1 MVLPAAAHYAWR
13 PPRWRPRMSIAI
25 HLLGPPRIE
34 RDGVPLPPPRGQ
46 KAWALLAYLLLCE
59 GIPTRQQVAG
69 FLFPDAE
76 DPLGALR
83 WNLSELRRVLGSTHF
98 RADGLTLASEA
109 PLYVD
114 VRVLRLGAWVEALQV
129 PGFGRELLEGM
140 AFASSPSFEVW
151 LATQRRHLQA
161 AVEDMLREAALVRM
175 AAGAPHEAA
184 DLAARLVLHNALD
197 EGYQVLLV
205 RTLVAAGDTVGAAR
219 QAAAC
224 RELFERELGM
234 QPGPALARALQPPP
248 AAPVRAVSA
257 RGAALAQLG
266 AGEAAIAA
274 GATEPGMECLR
285 RAVAEADGTHDAEL
299 RGRAR
304 VALGGALIRAARGR
318 DEEGAAA
325 LHEVLALGGCDPS
338 TAAAAACELGYV
350 DFLRGRYDRALAWLE
365 RARTQADGSESQR
378 VRIASVRGAT
388 LSDMAHYRES
398 ADNLRCAIDLGSQLQ
413 DHRQLA
419 HSYSMLGRSH
429 LLLGQWDAAADAL
442 DRSVHFARQSWA
454 AFLPWPQALR
464 GEVELERG
472 DAAAAHERFE
482 EAFALSCQIGDPCWE
497 CMASRGLGRVAQM
510 QGRFDDACTAFVDAM
525 ERAKRL
531 PDAYHWALAYAL
543 DALCTLAVERN
554 MPQALGWVDRLQ
566 GIAARCGMRELT
578 ARAHLHRARL
588 GDLASGETAR
598 LLAGEIASPVLAALC
613 ERTVLREAAP

>member
-1 MVLPAAAHYAWR
+1 MLGARRGWR
-13 PPRWRPRMSIAI
+13 SSMSIAI

-34 RDGVPLPPPRGQ
+34 RDGVASPPPRGQ

-59 GIPTRQQVAG
+59 GVPTRQQVAG

-83 WNLSELRRVLGSTHF
+83 WNLSELRRVLGSGPW
-98 RADGLTLASEA
+98 RADGLALASEA

-114 VRVLRLGAWVEALQV
+114 VPVLRRGAWVEALQV

-140 AFASSPSFEVW
+140 AFPSSPSFEVW

-175 AAGAPHEAA
+175 ASGFAREAA

-197 EGYQVLLV
+197 EDYQVLLV

-234 QPGPALARALQPPP
+234 QPGPALARALQPPTVLP
-248 AAPVRAVSA
+248 GRTVSA
-257 RGAALAQLG
+257 RGAALAQLE

-274 GATEPGMECLR
+274 GATETGMECLR
-285 RAVAEADGTHDAEL
+285 RAVAEADATPDAEL
-299 RGRAR
+299 RGRTR
-304 VALGGALIRAARGR
+304 VALGGALIGAARGR

-325 LHEVLALGGCDPS
+325 LHEVLALGGCGAS

-365 RARTQADGSESQR
+365 RAAAQAEDRDGER
-378 VRIASVRGAT
+378 ARIASVRGAT
-388 LSDMAHYRES
+388 LSDTAHYREAADSLAS
-398 ADNLRCAIDLGSQLQ
+398 ALALGSRLQ

-419 HSYSMLGRSH
+419 HSFSMRGRTH
-429 LLLGQWDAAADAL
+429 LLLGEWDAAAEAL
-442 DRSVHFARQSWA
+442 DRSLHFARQSWA
-454 AFLPWPQALR
+454 AFLPWPQSLR
-464 GEVELERG
+464 AEVDLERG
-472 DAAAAHERFE
+472 DVAAAQERFE

-497 CMASRGLGRVAQM
+497 CMASRGLGRVAQVR
-510 QGRFDDACTAFVDAM
+510 GHFDDACAAYVDAM

-543 DALCTLAVERN
+543 DALCALAVERG

-566 GIAARCGMRELT
+566 GIAARCGMRELS
-578 ARAHLHRARL
+578 ARAHLHRANL
-588 GDLASGETAR
+588 GDPASGETAR

-613 ERTVLREAAP
+613 DRTRLREAAP